1 MKFSLGSDKR
11 LKSQKKIDRL
21 FTEGKRI
28 QKFPLRAV
36 FFTEE
41 SETTKIQIAVSVPKK
56 LVKKANNRNLI
67 KRRMREAFRLNQYQL
82 NTTQNLDIMFI
93 YSTSEIMDYAK
104 IEKSM
109 KVLIDSLNSLLDD
122 SISEK

>member
-82 NTTQNLDIMFI
+82 NTAQNLDIMFI

>member
-36 FFTEE
+36 FFAEE
-41 SETTKIQIAVSVPKK
+41 SETPKIQIAVSVPKK

-67 KRRMREAFRLNQYQL
+67 KRRMREAFRLNQFQL
-82 NTTQNLDIMFI
+82 ITSQNLDIMFI

>member
-36 FFTEE
+36 FFAEE
-41 SETTKIQIAVSVPKK
+41 SETPKIQIAVSVPKK

-67 KRRMREAFRLNQYQL
+67 KRRMREAFRLNQFQL
-82 NTTQNLDIMFI
+82 ITSQNLDIMFI

-109 KVLIDSLNSLLDD
+109 KVLIDSLNSLSNDN
-122 SISEK
+122 ISEI

>member
-36 FFTEE
+36 FFAEE
-41 SETTKIQIAVSVPKK
+41 IENPKFQVAVSVPKK
-56 LVKKANNRNLI
+56 LVKKASNRNLI
-67 KRRMREAFRLNQYQL
+67 KRRMREAFRLNQHQL
-82 NTTQNLDIMFI
+82 NCSQHLEIMFI
-93 YSTSEIMDYAK
+93 YSTNELLDYSK

-109 KVLIDSLNSLLDD
+109 KVLIDSLNSL
-122 SISEK
+122 SSGNTSEI

>member
-28 QKFPLRAV
+28 QKFPLRTV

-41 SETTKIQIAVSVPKK
+41 SETPKIQIAVSVPKK

-82 NTTQNLDIMFI
+82 NTSQNLDIMFI

-109 KVLIDSLNSLLDD
+109 KVLIDSLNSLSNDN
-122 SISEK
+122 ISEI

>member
-36 FFTEE
+36 FFAEE
-41 SETTKIQIAVSVPKK
+41 SETPKIQIAVSVPKK

-82 NTTQNLDIMFI
+82 NTSQNLEIMFI

-109 KVLIDSLNSLLDD
+109 KVLIDSLNSLSDD
-122 SISEK
+122 NISEK